1 MISCFILVF
10 DAVMLV
16 SRVYLGEHWTSDV
29 IGGSLLG
36 AALGLFA
43 GAFLNEKTAHTERS
57 EKKKSLF
64 PKYKI
69 EVKRVE

>member
-1 MISCFILVF
+1 
-10 DAVMLV
+10 MLV
-16 SRVYLGEHWTSDV
+16 SRVYLGEHWTSDI
-29 IGGSLLG
+29 IGGSILG
-36 AALGLFA
+36 SSLALFTGM
-43 GAFLNEKTAHTERS
+43 FLVNKTDHTQKH